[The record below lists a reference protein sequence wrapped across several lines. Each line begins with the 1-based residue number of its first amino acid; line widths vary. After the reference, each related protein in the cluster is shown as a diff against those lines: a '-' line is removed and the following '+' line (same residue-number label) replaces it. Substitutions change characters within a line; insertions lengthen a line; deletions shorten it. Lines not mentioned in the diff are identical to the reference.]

1 MIRDTDNI
9 LTGSKK
15 PILFDCFYTE
25 TLQQKP
31 IVIYCHGYKGFK
43 DWGAWDLVAEAFANA
58 GFFFV
63 KFNFSHN
70 GGTMAQAIDF
80 PDLES
85 FAQNNYST
93 ELEDVDRIISHLM
106 TTEKY
111 LAETDKDV
119 ISLIGH
125 SRGGGIALIKAEE
138 DPRISKVITWAGV
151 SDYRSRF
158 KEDSDGFK
166 DWEKSGRFYV
176 ENGRTKQKMPHNW
189 QFYTDFISNEARL
202 TISRAA
208 KSLHKPWL
216 IIHGNADN
224 AVLIEEGEALHRW
237 NTQSSFEVIK
247 GADHVFGT
255 SHPWEHNTLP
265 EHLKKVLEKSILFL
279 K

>member
-1 MIRDTDNI
+1 MIRDKNNI
-9 LTGSKK
+9 LTGAKK

-25 TLQQKP
+25 TSQPKP
-31 IVIYCHGYKGFK
+31 IVIFCHGYKGFK

-93 ELEDVDRIISHLM
+93 ELEDVDRIISHLA

-111 LAETDKDV
+111 LAETDKNV

-138 DPRISKVITWAGV
+138 DPRICKVITWAGV

-166 DWEKSGRFYV
+166 DWEKLGRFYV

-189 QFYTDFISNEARL
+189 QFYTDFISNETRL

-216 IIHGNADN
+216 IIHGDADTS
-224 AVLIEEGEALHRW
+224 VPIEEGDALHRW
-237 NTQSSFEVIK
+237 NPQSSFEVIK
-247 GADHVFGT
+247 GANHIFGT
-255 SHPWEHNTLP
+255 SHPWQRNTLP
-265 EHLKKVLEKSILFL
+265 KHLEKVLEKSILFL
-279 K
+279 E

>member
-1 MIRDTDNI
+1 MIRDKNNI
-9 LTGSKK
+9 LTGAKK
-15 PILFDCFYTE
+15 PILFDCFYTQ
-25 TLQQKP
+25 TSQPKP
-31 IVIYCHGYKGFK
+31 IVIFCHGYKGFK
-43 DWGAWDLVAEAFANA
+43 DWGAWDLVAEAFSNA

-70 GGTMAQAIDF
+70 GGTMEQAIDF

-106 TTEKY
+106 TTKKY
-111 LAETDKDV
+111 LAETDKNV

-125 SRGGGIALIKAEE
+125 SRGGGVALIKAEE
-138 DPRISKVITWAGV
+138 DPRISKVITWAAV

-158 KEDSDGFK
+158 KEGSDGFN

-189 QFYTDFISNEARL
+189 QFYTDFISNEMRL

-216 IIHGNADN
+216 IIHGDADTS
-224 AVLIEEGEALHRW
+224 VPIEEGEALHRW
-237 NTQSSFEVIK
+237 NPQSSFEVIK
-247 GADHVFGT
+247 GANHVFGT
-255 SHPWEHNTLP
+255 SHPWQRNTLP
-265 EHLKKVLEKSILFL
+265 KHLEKVLEKSILFL
-279 K
+279 E